1 MSTFAVTV
9 PAEIKQFSIELFIVQ
24 YYNLQ
29 YKLCQHAE
37 RKIQRTFLPVPF

>member
-1 MSTFAVTV
+1 MCTFVVTV

-29 YKLCQHAE
+29 YKLCQHSE
-37 RKIQRTFLPVPF
+37 RTIQRTFISVPF